1 MSNGIRY
8 NPTFFFIVK
17 TAILGPEAKDGEVT
31 ILEVETTGYNDK
43 KVQKR
48 TKR

>member
-1 MSNGIRY
+1 MD
-8 NPTFFFIVK
+8 TFVIVK

-43 KVQKR
+43 KVR
-48 TKR
+48 TKLPDL